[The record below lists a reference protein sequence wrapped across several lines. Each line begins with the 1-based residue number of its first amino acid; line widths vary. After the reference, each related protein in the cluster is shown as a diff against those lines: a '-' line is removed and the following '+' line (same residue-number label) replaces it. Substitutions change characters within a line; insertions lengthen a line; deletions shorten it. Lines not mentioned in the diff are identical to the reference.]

1 MKQIYPNYGV
11 SDPGPSQK
19 KRRITGSEENEDGK
33 KKRARSL
40 EEQRLPDES
49 CREEKRRREEIDEGG
64 SNTVR
69 PAQSSRLDPLS
80 ASSYDFFSVLGTGGF
95 GKVML
100 AKLKD
105 RRPYVA
111 LKSIRKSE
119 TDYESII
126 TEAQVLNISRDCEFL
141 CRGYAA
147 FQTQRHAFFVMEF
160 LSGGSLADELKK
172 HGSLDMDRVLD
183 IKPRN
188 ILLDHQGHIRIS
200 DFGLAVQNIFK
211 GDTITGWAGTTE
223 YMAPEILQGKPYNAA
238 VDWWSCGIT
247 ICKIASGENPFYR
260 FTKQELIDSIINDE
274 PEIPKWL
281 DDDLIHLLKKL
292 LKKKPRRRLGA
303 RGDIRCHPFFEPID
317 WVVLEEEGAEP
328 PFQPRKP
335 SAKLFRP
342 YDGNLSFVGSQE
354 NEATSRDNNIVSGLS
369 FLSSSWLE

>member
-1 MKQIYPNYGV
+1 MRRIYPNFGV

-19 KRRITGSEENEDGK
+19 KRRTGSEENEDGK

-40 EEQRLPDES
+40 EEHWLPDES
-49 CREEKRRREEIDEGG
+49 CREEKRRREEINEGG
-64 SNTVR
+64 ANTVR

-80 ASSYDFFSVLGTGGF
+80 TSSYDFFSVLGTGGF

-119 TDYESII
+119 TDYESIV
-126 TEAQVLNISRDCEFL
+126 TEAQVLNISRNCEFL

-160 LSGGSLADELKK
+160 LSGGSLADELKR
-172 HGSLDMDRVLD
+172 HDNLDMDRVLFHSAEMVCGLQFLHSKGIIHRD

-211 GDTITGWAGTTE
+211 GDTITGRAGTTE

-274 PEIPKWL
+274 PEIPNWL

-303 RGDIRCHPFFEPID
+303 RGDIKCHPFFEPID

-328 PFQPRKP
+328 PFQPRK
-335 SAKLFRP
+335 
-342 YDGNLSFVGSQE
+342 
-354 NEATSRDNNIVSGLS
+354 VST
-369 FLSSSWLE
+369 